1 MARFVTQ
8 KDFEFIQH
16 ITRELIDETMDVGVI
31 LYKIVVG
38 STKVNIYGESTIK
51 PRYTPVKVNAIV
63 KYDKNTTVSEGEFGS
78 NQEQQVEF
86 RFARRMLQE
95 VNTYP
100 ETGDI
105 VGYNNSYYEVNR
117 ITETQLIAGKP
128 GFNTAIICMAHLTR
142 RTSIDIE
149 EVQV

>member
-63 KYDKNTTVSEGEFGS
+63 KYDKNTTVSEGDFGS

-86 RFARRMLQE
+86 RFAIPTLKLGISFG
-95 VNTYP
+95 TI
-100 ETGDI
+100 I
-105 VGYNNSYYEVNR
+105 V
-117 ITETQLIAGKP
+117 ITKSTVLRKP
-128 GFNTAIICMAHLTR
+128 N
-142 RTSIDIE
+142 
-149 EVQV
+149 